1 MKNLTT
7 QKIVLGLLVAFVL
20 ALGVQGTADA
30 LTFGTSRSGD
40 LQTVREDR
48 EFKISFSVS
57 LRGAS
62 IKSGYKSTPRASIDT
77 GVGTTTYYNDTGD
90 TGYQSET
97 QVLYDAAHDYD
108 QESISITVPSGITVQ
123 KINGHNPVGVSPYA
137 MYESTHISYA
147 TASDSQKLS
156 SRVELSLMAAD
167 PGAFEIT
174 ITGTTD
180 DPSGSVVTN
189 APPFTVYIVAASLTV
204 DATTLTGLT
213 NGSTSADDTDD
224 PQLNTSLTLTGGTV
238 NTNVPMTYKVT
249 GPGRVYVSIGERR
262 LSATATLHT
271 SSAAPV
277 YLDMNGGTNRIE
289 VSTPSASL
297 AVPNVYIYGRP
308 TMTVTHGAEQEGIVN
323 GRLDDYLAVQVKDA
337 KNRPISGLAIDF
349 ASGATAAMFTPVAGF
364 LYGPNMMLAKPTT
377 APQPTGLDV
386 YTDRNGEAKVYYK
399 LGSESTENQR
409 VTATLTSRF
418 TVTAT
423 FDPTIGSGAR
433 RPTLS
438 IVSGNNQRTDENGE
452 IKDPLVVVVR
462 RNGHRLPAHDVIFV
476 AQKGVVTS
484 GSRSNQRVTVPTDSN
499 GEAEVMYDQ
508 NPGSGRDTVTAS
520 ITSDGIDPEP
530 PIAYEKA
537 VTFGINGAP
546 SSGGDSSAADDRDD
560 DALPARGSLSISVS
574 PDTGSTRTVTVTAL
588 NPAGTPALGIS
599 VILNVSNGA
608 TLSRTSGPT
617 PLTSTLTLPGTAGDF
632 VLTATTTADYTSD
645 TETITVT
652 LPGTLGLALIGDQ
665 VNGQQ
670 TVQVTARNAA
680 GTLETTQ
687 VTVTLSGAGI
697 SRTVDVTGS
706 QNVPI
711 ALPTTSGTLT
721 ARATGYNPGSVT
733 LPARAAGT
741 TTTTTTT
748 TQTGTA
754 GEADSI
760 DIEGSR
766 SIRGTVNQV
775 SRLRVRVT
783 DANNRGVSNVRVTYR
798 VLAPGRGRLSQRGNG
813 RAVVVQTDRN
823 GDASASLTPLGGN
836 LIVEAGA
843 AGVSARVTFI
853 IDVDG
858 ESVTPTTPRDT
869 DTTPTPRR
877 TIDPDVHVGAANRP
891 PMLWIDGGSIYALVG
906 ADVQEFASGVE
917 GAMNIAVGGGKVYW
931 TEQTGESSGTINSAN
946 LDGSGMTE
954 LVETRWSVPMG
965 IAVDTARSRLYWSNS
980 SGKIKR
986 ANLNGSGITNVMQ
999 DLQGVRDIA
1008 VARGNLYWTQY
1019 DATEEEGNV
1028 GIVNPNAGRSNAR
1041 YISTGSDAPG
1051 SIAIGGNTVYWT
1063 EQTGESS
1070 GTINSANLN
1079 GSGMTELVETR
1090 WSVPMGIAVD
1100 TARSRLYWSNS
1111 SGKIKN
1117 ANLTGKQGRLVV
1129 DGLGMPGD
1137 MVLSNSIEAPAKTPT
1152 TDAEQTAATSKYDIN
1167 GDGAVDSKDVDALIV
1182 AVAAGVT
1189 DAKYDVNGDG
1199 KVDIFDVSAVSSKR
1213 DAGAAAAP
1221 ALLGTN
1227 LSIVQID
1234 RLQEQIDLLVA
1245 SNDRSPDTLRILTY
1259 LHQLIVM
1266 ARPEKTQLLANYPN
1280 PFNPETWIPYELA
1293 TDTEVRITIYNTHG
1307 VVIRTLELGHQS
1319 AGYYTGRDRA
1329 AYWDGRNALG
1339 EQVASGIYFYQFET
1353 DEMSSL
1359 RKMVILK

>member
-1 MKNLTT
+1 MAL
-7 QKIVLGLLVAFVL
+7 VLVFS
-20 ALGVQGTADA
+20 VQGVADA
-30 LTFGTSRSGD
+30 LT
-40 LQTVREDR
+40 L
-48 EFKISFSVS
+48 K
-57 LRGAS
+57 
-62 IKSGYKSTPRASIDT
+62 
-77 GVGTTTYYNDTGD
+77 
-90 TGYQSET
+90 
-97 QVLYDAAHDYD
+97 
-108 QESISITVPSGITVQ
+108 
-123 KINGHNPVGVSPYA
+123 
-137 MYESTHISYA
+137 YES
-147 TASDSQKLS
+147 D
-156 SRVELSLMAAD
+156 RVQSNIERAE
-167 PGAFEIT
+167 FEIT
-174 ITGTTD
+174 FSLGLKPDTTAIKDDNGKLVTDNDSDNDGTIDSPRRIDSHGYLVEVIDGRDYRTTTITTANSSAAQLVPPTPNTPDRPSDAPDASVYAAYTVHEKVSASQYVSYDNLILANSGKSAFSNRGYPLHYYTPAFTYDHDSNADTPEKTAAAKVSSQIKIRDEQFTTRPTNSDRYHYNDEAIAINVSTVAADGTLTTSTAMTVRQKIGSTTYPVNVIAIPTARPAVLSTTTASLWEGGGIRSLPSRITLTCTAADAAQYRVTITDVSPEDDFPDNAPETLERAQIYFTLYVEDDAAPTGTLDFSEATGSLLRLETAESIEPIHTHFTLTELITANRSIRYKVTD
-180 DPSGSVVTN
+180 GSGLLYVGTPTREDTTPTSDLTVHSSAAVYLKVNQTDNEVVAAIAGRDLRTHGKTLVFKYTGSDRRTATTNSNQQNQQNQQQQQSNTISASPTSISGAQGSTQTLTVSAGTATVGIVPSSDFLSAGGSVSGSGTTRTITLPN
-189 APPFTVYIVAASLTV
+189 TASTY
-204 DATTLTGLT
+204 
-213 NGSTSADDTDD
+213 
-224 PQLNTSLTLTGGTV
+224 SLTLSALGYTTRSVFVTV
-238 NTNVPMTYKVT
+238 
-249 GPGRVYVSIGERR
+249 
-262 LSATATLHT
+262 
-271 SSAAPV
+271 
-277 YLDMNGGTNRIE
+277 
-289 VSTPSASL
+289 
-297 AVPNVYIYGRP
+297 
-308 TMTVTHGAEQEGIVN
+308 
-323 GRLDDYLAVQVKDA
+323 
-337 KNRPISGLAIDF
+337 
-349 ASGATAAMFTPVAGF
+349 
-364 LYGPNMMLAKPTT
+364 T
-377 APQPTGLDV
+377 APQPPGTLTITTIGTRVGNQQGIRITAQRGGSPPSSALTVSLTGITLPPTV
-386 YTDRNGEAKVYYK
+386 TIPAGESSRA
-399 LGSESTENQR
+399 
-409 VTATLTSRF
+409 VTATLPSA
-418 TVTAT
+418 TA
-423 FDPTIGSGAR
+423 
-433 RPTLS
+433 
-438 IVSGNNQRTDENGE
+438 
-452 IKDPLVVVVR
+452 
-462 RNGHRLPAHDVIFV
+462 
-476 AQKGVVTS
+476 
-484 GSRSNQRVTVPTDSN
+484 
-499 GEAEVMYDQ
+499 
-508 NPGSGRDTVTAS
+508 
-520 ITSDGIDPEP
+520 
-530 PIAYEKA
+530 
-537 VTFGINGAP
+537 
-546 SSGGDSSAADDRDD
+546 AA
-560 DALPARGSLSISVS
+560 I
-574 PDTGSTRTVTVTAL
+574 
-588 NPAGTPALGIS
+588 
-599 VILNVSNGA
+599 
-608 TLSRTSGPT
+608 
-617 PLTSTLTLPGTAGDF
+617 
-632 VLTATTTADYTSD
+632 LTA
-645 TETITVT
+645 
-652 LPGTLGLALIGDQ
+652 
-665 VNGQQ
+665 
-670 TVQVTARNAA
+670 NA
-680 GTLETTQ
+680 
-687 VTVTLSGAGI
+687 S
-697 SRTVDVTGS
+697 
-706 QNVPI
+706 
-711 ALPTTSGTLT
+711 
-721 ARATGYNPGSVT
+721 GYNPTTFTIPAPGQVT
-733 LPARAAGT
+733 TTPTTPT
-741 TTTTTTT
+741 TTTTTT
-748 TQTGTA
+748 TGTA

-760 DIEGSR
+760 EIEGSR

-813 RAVVVQTDRN
+813 RAVVVETDRN

-858 ESVTPTTPRDT
+858 ESTTPTTPRDT
-869 DTTPTPRR
+869 DTAPTPRT
-877 TIDPDVHVGAANRP
+877 TINPDVHVGAANRP
-891 PMLWIDGGSIYALVG
+891 PMLWVDGGSIYALVG
-906 ADVQEFASGVE
+906 ADVQRFVPGVDN
-917 GAMNIAVGGGKVYW
+917 ALNIAVGGGKVYW
-931 TEQTGESSGTINSAN
+931 TEQTGENSGTINSAN
-946 LDGSGMTE
+946 LNGSGMTE

-1019 DATEEEGNV
+1019 DATEEEGNI

-1137 MVLSNSIEAPAKTPT
+1137 MVLSNSIAAPAKTPT
-1152 TDAEQTAATSKYDIN
+1152 TDAEQTASTSKYDIN

-1245 SNDRSPDTLRILTY
+1245 SNDRSPDTLRLLTY

-1307 VVIRTLELGHQS
+1307 VVVRTLELGHQS
-1319 AGYYTGRDRA
+1319 AGYYTGRERA

-1353 DEMSSL
+1353 DELSSM